1 MGCTVESKTPAPAQD
16 SRYETI
22 RAMLHKRYNG
32 VIPVTDE
39 MVKAVLDA
47 LDEEG

>member
-1 MGCTVESKTPAPAQD
+1 MKGNKASAPQD
-16 SRYETI
+16 SRYETV

-39 MVKAVLDA
+39 MVKA
-47 LDEEG
+47 ER